1 MHRLSKNRKFGRT
14 AYTNIEDVEIADDL
28 ILLQTVRSNILEK
41 KDLIYQRSVLTAEEE
56 DKEGENYG
64 K

>member
-1 MHRLSKNRKFGRT
+1 MHRLKKNRKFGKT
-14 AYTNIEDVEIADDL
+14 AYTNIEDVEIVDGL
-28 ILLQTVRSNILEK
+28 IPLQTVKSSISEK
-41 KDLIYQRSVLTAEEE
+41 KDLIYQQSVLVAEEE

>member
-1 MHRLSKNRKFGRT
+1 MHRLKKNRKFGRT
-14 AYTNIEDVEIADDL
+14 AYTNIEAVEIVDNL
-28 ILLQTVRSNILEK
+28 ILLQTVKSNILKK